1 MNKYTKVLAL
11 SFLFTPAAVSAAVID
26 YMVITTGDQFLMSD
40 SEIGAI
46 GVNNST
52 SPPGSMPSLPGGTA
66 RTVSQG
72 ITLDGDAA
80 LIGNDFFNF
89 SNSDVHSADTGVGN
103 QGVDCEGT
111 FNNCNDGTSND
122 RYNTTP
128 VTASFSSFGNNNGA
142 QGGVDH
148 SGLVTELNNF
158 FTQISGAAAT
168 GTEINLSDGQ
178 VNNQSNAIWDYSS
191 DGIDG
196 LTYIDIVTNGNDFS
210 ITNSNITIVGD
221 ANDILVFRVEN
232 NEAMLASQSNLLLD
246 GAIGDNNVLFFVD
259 DDSSS
264 FGFNNVTFQGMS
276 MWDIGSSSNEA
287 VFNNVQFCGQVITD
301 KINFQNVSGSGCAI
315 DFTEFE
321 TPPTPTPAPA
331 SVWVMLGGLAGLG
344 ITRRKMK
351 KA

>member
-1 MNKYTKVLAL
+1 MNKCTKVLAASL
-11 SFLFTPAAVSAAVID
+11 FLAPVVASADVID

-52 SPPGSMPSLPGGTA
+52 SPPGSLPALPGGTA

-89 SNSDVHSADTGVGN
+89 SNSDVHSADTGVGS
-103 QGVDCEGT
+103 QGIDCGSGFGT
-111 FNNCNDGTSND
+111 CNDGNSNS
-122 RYNTTP
+122 RFNSTAG
-128 VTASFSSFGNNNGA
+128 TASFSNLANNNG
-142 QGGVDH
+142 VHTNIDH
-148 SGLVTELNNF
+148 SGLVTELDNF

-168 GTEINLSDGQ
+168 GTTINLSDGQ
-178 VNNQSNAIWDYSS
+178 VNNQSNAIWDYSN
-191 DGIDG
+191 DGING
-196 LTYIDIVTNGNDFS
+196 LTYIDIVTNDNDFS
-210 ITNSNITIVGD
+210 ITNSNLTIVGD
-221 ANDILVFRVEN
+221 ADDILVFRVEN
-232 NEAMLASQSNLLLD
+232 NQAMLASQSNLLLD
-246 GAIGDNNVLFFVD
+246 GDIGDNNVLFFVD

-276 MWDIGSSSNEA
+276 MWDIGSSDNEA

-301 KINFQNVSGSGCAI
+301 KINFQNVSGSNCAI
-315 DFTEFE
+315 DFTEP
-321 TPPTPTPAPA
+321 TPPVSAPA
-331 SVWVMLGGLAGLG
+331 SIWVMFGGLAGLG
-344 ITRRKMK
+344 IARRKMK